1 MDHAFWPDW
10 LLTTFDPHLEVAW
23 WKHEFEWS
31 PSFCRGAECLRH
43 VRGNHLERLKDRV
56 QRRAARSILAPSE
69 DLPVHDSLRPA
80 RCGAFQ
86 VHQILSGGGFQPTPR
101 TRVCGNASDGFMPV
115 HEPLLARGE
124 RQVTTAVVV
133 DDGNLRDLRSLEGT
147 NYIEHHQV
155 RPAGIQLDADRS
167 NRILRGNW
175 SRAVDPRHPA
185 DKDNVGISSGS
196 RRWDGSEAAACGG
209 QGWSP
214 QVGEHDQRGDRCGSG
229 VNRARQ

>member
-1 MDHAFWPDW
+1 MFAAI
-10 LLTTFDPHLEVAW
+10 T
-23 WKHEFEWS
+23 WS
-31 PSFCRGAECLRH
+31 GSRTAYNAAPLGPSSRRRKTSPYTIPCG
-43 VRGNHLERLKDRV
+43 RL
-56 QRRAARSILAPSE
+56 AAALSRST
-69 DLPVHDSLRPA
+69 
-80 RCGAFQ
+80 
-86 VHQILSGGGFQPTPR
+86 QILSGGGFQPTPR

-155 RPAGIQLDADRS
+155 RPAGIQLDPDRS